1 VTPRFRRWIVVVAL
15 VVLIGA
21 AIVGSVVPR

>member
-1 VTPRFRRWIVVVAL
+1 MTPRFRRWIVIIAL

-21 AIVGSVVPR
+21 AIAGSLVPH

>member
-1 VTPRFRRWIVVVAL
+1 MTPRFRRWIVILAL

-21 AIVGSVVPR
+21 AVAGSLLPH